1 MINSSILLG
10 SAVSE
15 RRLHAVEATP
25 ECRRQKSECSKAGA
39 ASEEWVGVWGRPL
52 VNFLAEVTWGQPA
65 GQRYAG
71 GLERDSP
78 GLSLYVGAN
87 HADAEDGAD
96 FAAVAGLEFHRHLLL
111 TL

>member
-1 MINSSILLG
+1 MQQGRGRFGGVGG
-10 SAVSE
+10 SV
-15 RRLHAVEATP
+15 
-25 ECRRQKSECSKAGA
+25 GA
-39 ASEEWVGVWGRPL
+39 L

-78 GLSLYVGAN
+78 ILSLGIGAD

-96 FAAVAGLEFHRHLLL
+96 FAAVGGLEFHRHLLL
-111 TL
+111 TF